1 MLSRN
6 WRVRVSVFPR
16 PLAALL
22 AAATVLSL
30 GWTFLTPPLT
40 GPDESGHAAY
50 VQQLAQTGNGPD
62 AGATEGRSVS
72 SEMQAL
78 LTWRNLD
85 EVVGV
90 STGRPGWSA
99 AEHTA
104 WENASRGADRGNG
117 DGPNP
122 LAQNPPLYYAYDAI
136 AYDVGRG
143 FSLPTRLLLMR
154 LANLPLLWIVIGCGW
169 IALGE
174 VFRRSGTF
182 ARTVGTGSIALLPML
197 GYMSGVINPDIALA
211 ATFTA
216 GIALSLAALRIGPR
230 PSVLLGLGALG
241 AAAALIH
248 PRGLAILPPIVL
260 VMAMVLWRGRAQAD
274 PGASGRS
281 RLAFAAGGL
290 LLMALGV
297 VAAAVYSNHHA
308 GGTSLTGEL
317 TGSSSSGVDDLHGL
331 FDYVWQF
338 YLTPLTGQ
346 QPPPADVVLGYRQIF
361 VEQFLAGEF
370 GSLEVHFSDTVYSVV
385 KVAQGIGLVALIAV
399 FARRWDRVRAHTAQG
414 VVLAAFVVSTLGL
427 LHVAAWQDLKE
438 AQASLLAG
446 RYLLPLVSVFA
457 IAVTAVLVSI
467 PPRAKVVLGSGI
479 LASGAALS
487 VGGLVLTAVRFYA

>member
-22 AAATVLSL
+22 AAATVLSVA
-30 GWTFLTPPLT
+30 WTFLTPPLT
-40 GPDESGHAAY
+40 GPDESGHAGY

-62 AGATEGRSVS
+62 VGATGGRPVS

-85 EVVGV
+85 EVIGV
-90 STGRPGWSA
+90 PTGRPGWSA

-117 DGPNP
+117 NGPNP

-174 VFRRSGTF
+174 VFRRSGVF
-182 ARTVGTGSIALLPML
+182 ARTVGTGAIALLPML
-197 GYMSGVINPDIALA
+197 GYMSGVINPDIGLA
-211 ATFTA
+211 AIFTA
-216 GIALSLAALRIGPR
+216 GITVSLAALRIGPR
-230 PSVLLGLGALG
+230 PAVLLGLGALG
-241 AAAALIH
+241 AAATLIH
-248 PRGLAILPPIVL
+248 PRGLAMIPPVVL
-260 VMAMVLWRGRAQAD
+260 VLAMVLWRGRAE
-274 PGASGRS
+274 PGGRG
-281 RLAFAAGGL
+281 RLVFAAGGL

-297 VAAAVYSNHHA
+297 LAAAVYSNHHA

-317 TGSSSSGVDDLHGL
+317 TGSSSSGADDLHGL
-331 FDYVWQF
+331 LDYVWQF

-370 GSLEVHFSDTVYSVV
+370 GSLEVHFSDTIYSVV
-385 KVAQGIGLVALIAV
+385 KIAQGLGLIALIAV
-399 FARRWDRVRAHTAQG
+399 VARRWDRVRAHAAQG
-414 VVLAAFVVSTLGL
+414 VVLLAFVVSTLGL
-427 LHVAAWQDLKE
+427 LHIAAWQDLKE

-467 PPRAKVVLGSGI
+467 PPRAKVVLGSAI